1 MGSSDP
7 KVYKLPQDLTTEV
20 QDTPDLAAFRAFDPR
35 VNNVRPILAKRFN
48 QERSDV
54 ADNYGAYTGLPEVAR
69 QRLQEQAQGN
79 IGVDQSTAAGENVN
93 QGNAARLDQME
104 TLANLTKKTRSSG
117 YTSSLGAPGQS
128 VAGQAVGA
136 GAAIGGAVIIAV

>member
-7 KVYKLPQDLTTEV
+7 KVYKLPQDLTTETL
-20 QDTPDLAAFRAFDPR
+20 DTPDLQAFQSFDPR

-54 ADNYGAYTGLPEVAR
+54 ADNYGAYTGLPEAAR
-69 QRLQEQAQGN
+69 QRMQEQAQGN
-79 IGVDQSTAAGENVN
+79 IGVDQSTAAGESVN
-93 QGNAARLDQME
+93 QGNAARLDQLE
-104 TLANLTKKTRSSG
+104 TLKDLTKKTRSSG

-128 VAGQAVGA
+128 AAALGI
-136 GAAIGGAVIIAV
+136 GAAGTAASVIIAV

>member
-35 VNNVRPILAKRFN
+35 VNNVRPIIAKRFD

-79 IGVDQSTAAGENVN
+79 IGVAESTAAGENVN

-128 VAGQAVGA
+128 ALGTAIGIGGQAA
-136 GAAIGGAVIIAV
+136 GVIIAV